1 MEIHFKRASEIPAD
15 KLLDIWNASFE
26 DYLVNM
32 SMGLNL
38 FIRRAAFEEL
48 DFEGSVVMYVDDE
61 PAGLTM
67 NGYRK
72 YGEEWKVWNGGTG
85 IVKSRRGQGL
95 GRHLIEASLNTY
107 RTRGVNTAL
116 LEVFVQNE
124 PAVRLYKSCGY
135 EEIERLRFMSCD
147 EDLEASIFG
156 SDDPG
161 FRYKTG
167 VPSEVGA
174 LDFYDH
180 SGPWQTHWQCLKG
193 GQSLILSNGLTPLGY
208 ALYRNDF
215 DEAGKHMS
223 VVVTNIGVHPD
234 VENPEDVLK
243 ALLRYVMK
251 PEEQGLKRHAN
262 HVRSTRPLLGSLL
275 DQAGFTNTFELLHM
289 KQDMHR

>member
-1 MEIHFKRASEIPAD
+1 MKLLQK

-26 DYLVNM
+26 DYQVNM
-32 SMGLNL
+32 SMDLNL

-61 PAGLTM
+61 PAGITM

-72 YGEEWKVWNGGTG
+72 YGGEWRAWNGGTG
-85 IVKSRRGQGL
+85 IVKTRRGQGL

-116 LEVFVQNE
+116 LEVFIQNE

-135 EEIERLRFMSCD
+135 EEFERLRFMVSS
-147 EDLEASIFG
+147 EKLEVSMFG
-156 SDDPG
+156 SDESG
-161 FRYKTG
+161 FHYKSG
-167 VPSEVGA
+167 VPAEVGA

-180 SGPWQTHWQCLKG
+180 SGPWQTHWQSLKG
-193 GQSLILSNGLTPLGY
+193 GQSVILSDGEAPIGY

-215 DEAGKHMS
+215 DEAGKHVS
-223 VVVTNIGVHPD
+223 VVVTNVGVHPD
-234 VENPEDVLK
+234 VGNPEDIMR

-251 PEEQGLKRHAN
+251 PEEQGLKRHVN
-262 HVRSTRPLLGSLL
+262 HIRSSRPQLGSIL
-275 DQAGFTNTFELLHM
+275 DQAGFTNVFELLHM
-289 KQDMHR
+289 KRDM